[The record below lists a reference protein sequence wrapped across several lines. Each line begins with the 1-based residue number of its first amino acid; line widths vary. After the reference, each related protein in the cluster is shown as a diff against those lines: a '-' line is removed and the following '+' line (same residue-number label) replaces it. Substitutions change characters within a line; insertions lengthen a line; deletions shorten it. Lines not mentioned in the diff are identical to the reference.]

1 MTKVLILGA
10 NGQIARV
17 AVRLFLDQT
26 DAQLTLYLRNARRLK
41 EIGHQERV
49 RIVEGDVL
57 DAKTL
62 GAAMAGQDCVYANL
76 SGRMEEQ
83 ARGIVVAMRE
93 AGVKRLIFI
102 SSMGI
107 YGEVPGERYRSILD
121 PYRDSARAIEDSDL
135 DYTIIRP
142 EWLND
147 HDEIDYDTT
156 QKGEPF
162 KNPSTT
168 VSRKSVADLVVRLA
182 TTPGF
187 EIRKSLGVHKTQP
200 EATARENT

>member
-10 NGQIARV
+10 YGEIARV
-17 AVRLFLDQT
+17 ATRLFLKQT
-26 DAQLTLYLRNARRLK
+26 DAQLTLYLRNAGRLK
-41 EIGHQERV
+41 NTGHAGRV
-49 RIVEGDVL
+49 RVVEGDVL
-57 DAKTL
+57 DGKTL
-62 GAAMAGQDCVYANL
+62 DAAMAGQDCVYANL

-83 ARGIVVAMRE
+83 ARNIIKAMHK

-121 PYRDSARAIEDSDL
+121 PYRDSASVIEASDL

-147 HDEIDYDTT
+147 RDEVDYGTT

-162 KNPSTT
+162 KNPSAT
-168 VSRKSVADLVVRLA
+168 VSRKSVADLVVKLA
-182 TTPGF
+182 TTPGL
-187 EIRKSLGVHKTQP
+187 EIRKSLGVHK
-200 EATARENT
+200 AS

>member
-26 DAQLTLYLRNARRLK
+26 DAQLTLYLRNVRRLK
-41 EIGHQERV
+41 EIGDQARV

-62 GAAMAGQDCVYANL
+62 CAALAGQDCVYANL

-121 PYRDSARAIEDSDL
+121 PYRDSARVIEDSDL

-147 HDEIDYDTT
+147 RDEIDYDTT

-162 KNPSTT
+162 KNPSAT

-187 EIRKSLGVHKTQP
+187 EIRKSLGVHK
-200 EATARENT
+200 AT